1 MPKRL
6 QKNPAHTQ
14 EIGLDEAGRGCLA
27 GPLVAAAAFLPKGF
41 DTSGVRDSKLLT
53 ARQREQVFERIMTA
67 NADGGALI
75 GIGFVSVSVI
85 DNINILQATMRAMHL
100 ALHELEQHPFAQK
113 YALGEHQILVDGNYF
128 RSNEYVNV
136 KTIIHGDM
144 LHDCIAAASIV
155 AKVSRDRWMRD
166 EADKQFPE
174 YGFKQHKG
182 YATKQH
188 REAIMRYGIC
198 SLHRTLFIRNV
209 LAKKGEL

>member
-75 GIGFVSVSVI
+75 GIGFVSYGNEQSCNCNFGLLLCLVV
-85 DNINILQATMRAMHL
+85 DNSQTFH
-100 ALHELEQHPFAQK
+100 
-113 YALGEHQILVDGNYF
+113 YLV
-128 RSNEYVNV
+128 
-136 KTIIHGDM
+136 
-144 LHDCIAAASIV
+144 A
-155 AKVSRDRWMRD
+155 
-166 EADKQFPE
+166 
-174 YGFKQHKG
+174 
-182 YATKQH
+182 
-188 REAIMRYGIC
+188 
-198 SLHRTLFIRNV
+198 
-209 LAKKGEL
+209 